1 MAITINNVYVQTFE
15 RNVRHLAQQGD
26 TLLRKFITEVG
37 GTGEKHNFEILG
49 TAAATQKAS
58 ARTAT
63 PTSDLAWSRR
73 TALAATYH
81 AGETVEQEDPVQM
94 LVDPNSNVASAL
106 AMAMKRKVD
115 DIIIA
120 AATGTALNG
129 DSSTTAFSAG
139 QRIGDGTGAITLDLI
154 YQVQEK
160 FLKNDVDPD
169 EKITMVIGPTQQ
181 RAMLKMMQVT
191 SGDYMS
197 MKALTTGYLPSFMGF
212 DWVVSNRL
220 LVPVGGQ
227 LDCLAFTKKGLGLMV
242 NKDVTARVA
251 EDPSIS
257 FAWRLYTHMTMG
269 AVRVE
274 DKHVVCVR
282 VADTAP

>member
-26 TLLRKFITEVG
+26 TLLRKFITEVS
-37 GTGEKHNFEILG
+37 GTGEKHNFELLG
-49 TAAATQKAS
+49 TAAATQKTS

-94 LVDPNSNVASAL
+94 LVDPNSNVAQAL

-115 DIIIA
+115 DIVIS
-120 AATGTALNG
+120 AATGNALNG
-129 DSSTTAFSAG
+129 DASTTAFTAG
-139 QRIGDGTGAITLDLI
+139 QTIGDGTGAITLDLI

-191 SGDYMS
+191 SGDYMN
-197 MKALTTGYLPSFMGF
+197 MKALSTGYLPSFMGF

-220 LVPVGGQ
+220 LVPAANQ
-227 LDCLAFTKKGLGLMV
+227 LDCLAFTKKGIGLMV
-242 NKDVTARVA
+242 NRDITARVA

-257 FAWRLYTHMTMG
+257 FAWRMYTHMTMG

-274 DKHVVCVR
+274 DKHVVRVR